1 MSYFDINKV
10 NYEGPKS
17 NNAFSFKYYNPEEKL
32 GNHSMSELLRFSVAY
47 WHNIY
52 R

>member
-32 GNHSMSELLRFSVAY
+32 VITPCQNF
-47 WHNIY
+47 
-52 R
+52 